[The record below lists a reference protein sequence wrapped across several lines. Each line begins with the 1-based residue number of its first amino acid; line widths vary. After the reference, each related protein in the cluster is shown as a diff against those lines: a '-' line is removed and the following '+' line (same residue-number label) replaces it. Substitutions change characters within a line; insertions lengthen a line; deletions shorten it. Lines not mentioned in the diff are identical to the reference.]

1 MTEAQ
6 PRQVEIYVAPD
17 GKVPFKDWLN
27 ALKDLRTRTKI
38 DARIA
43 RLQLGNLGD
52 VKSVGEGVQELRIDD
67 GPGYRVYF
75 GQVGTTLIL
84 LLCAGDKS
92 TQASDVRRSQ
102 TYWADYKLR
111 LKEHGGEEK

>member
-6 PRQVEIYVAPD
+6 PRQVEIYVAPN

-27 ALKDLRTRTKI
+27 ALRDLRARTKI

-52 VKSVGEGVQELRIDD
+52 VKSIGEGVQELRIDD

-75 GQVGTTLIL
+75 GRVGTTLIL
-84 LLCAGDKS
+84 LLCTGDKS
-92 TQASDVRRSQ
+92 TQLADIQKAKS
-102 TYWADYKLR
+102 YWADYKLR
-111 LKEHGGEEK
+111 LKEQEEEEK